1 MGNESAVQYLVRKKF
16 TN

>member
-1 MGNESAVQYLVRKKF
+1 LGNESAVQYLVRKKF